1 MNYIEKEK
9 LETYPDMTLQ
19 VIGEN
24 FVEDNLDVTSES
36 CIMDLSL
43 ERKKEQARKPIY
55 LTRI

>member
-9 LETYPDMTLQ
+9 LETYPDMALQ
-19 VIGEN
+19 VIAEN
-24 FVEDNLDVTSES
+24 FVEDNLDITSES

-43 ERKKEQARKPIY
+43 ERKKEQACKPIY

>member
-1 MNYIEKEK
+1 MNFIEKEK

-19 VIGEN
+19 VITEN
-24 FVEDNLDVTSES
+24 FVEDNLDITSES

-43 ERKKEQARKPIY
+43 ERRKEQARKPIY

>member
-19 VIGEN
+19 VIAKN
-24 FVEDNLDVTSES
+24 FVEDNLDIASES
-36 CIMDLSL
+36 CVMDLSL

>member
-19 VIGEN
+19 VIAEN
-24 FVEDNLDVTSES
+24 FVEDNLDITSEN